1 MQRNHEAVTRQ
12 LSSLENQTQAVQQ
25 QQTYLIRFMTSYMRS
40 FGKQLIESFGKL
52 AALGVGLSTSMAQ
65 VVSVV
70 VSLSDD
76 VGSIRASFMR
86 LERPM
91 ADEHFILEDYTG
103 RTLPIYLK
111 TVASWEV
118 FEFILCDRFKGRKG
132 ARRVSNGR
140 YLLKEHATRRDL
152 DRSKAWEDAFLP
164 NQKVDMSMICREIAA
179 EDTQLS
185 ACPRCSEVS
194 SETSNDDDEVQW

>member
-1 MQRNHEAVTRQ
+1 MQ
-12 LSSLENQTQAVQQ
+12 
-25 QQTYLIRFMTSYMRS
+25 S
-40 FGKQLIESFGKL
+40 FGKQIIESLGKL

-70 VSLSDD
+70 VALSDD
-76 VGSIRASFMR
+76 MGSIRASFVR

-91 ADEHFILEDYTG
+91 ADEHFILEDCTG

-111 TVASWEV
+111 TVSSWEV

-132 ARRVSNGR
+132 GRRVSNRR
-140 YLLKEHATRRDL
+140 YLLKENATRRDL
-152 DRSKAWEDAFLP
+152 DRSKSWEDAFLP
-164 NQKVDMSMICREIAA
+164 NQKVDMSMICRETAA
-179 EDTQLS
+179 EEARLS

-194 SETSNDDDEVQW
+194 SESSNGDDEIQW